1 MGVTLV
7 ITRSTSIRCYRLWCI
22 RLCLPLIYRLV
33 WIFQRKVSYE
43 EGHQDTDA
51 D

>member
-43 EGHQDTDA
+43 EGHQDTYA